1 MKLVT
6 NKLLSGAGLD
16 LGALCPAALESV
28 SGSLG
33 LSPDSTETG
42 PCEGRP
48 ENDTQTTNCSVF
60 TGVDNGDSFQ
70 PTVSYMK
77 GEKDPEWEKRERERG
92 VGERKTK

>member
-42 PCEGRP
+42 PCEGRFINLIRYSP
-48 ENDTQTTNCSVF
+48 N
-60 TGVDNGDSFQ
+60 VDLKNI
-70 PTVSYMK
+70 
-77 GEKDPEWEKRERERG
+77 
-92 VGERKTK
+92 